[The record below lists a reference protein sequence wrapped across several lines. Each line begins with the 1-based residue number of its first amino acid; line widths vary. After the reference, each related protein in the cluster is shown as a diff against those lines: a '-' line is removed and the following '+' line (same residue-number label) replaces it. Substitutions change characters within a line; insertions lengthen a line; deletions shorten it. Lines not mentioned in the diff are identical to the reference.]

1 MVSAPPSHPPEVSI
15 VIPVYNEEALLR
27 AALSNLRERLE
38 PSGLEYEVILAENG
52 SSDGT
57 VAVAT
62 DVHDKHP
69 EVRVLSLSR
78 PNYGAAL
85 RAGIAAAR
93 GRFVICEEIDLCDVD
108 FQLEALALLREGAD
122 LVIGSKLMGG
132 SRDQRP
138 PLRHAISL
146 AYTATLRVLCGFRG
160 TDTHG
165 LKAFQ
170 RERLRDVIDAC
181 VVDGDVFASELVI
194 RAYRAGFD
202 VREIPTRVME
212 LRPPSVHLWR
222 RAPGVLKNLVKLTI
236 AIRR

>member
-1 MVSAPPSHPPEVSI
+1 MLNAPEVSI

-27 AALSNLRERLE
+27 AALSSLRERLAQ
-38 PSGLEYEVILAENG
+38 SGLDYEVILAENG

-62 DVHDKHP
+62 DLCARHP
-69 EVRVLSLSR
+69 ELRLLSLSN

-93 GRFVICEEIDLCDVD
+93 GQFVICEEIDLCDVD
-108 FQLEALALLREGAD
+108 FHLAALELLRDGAD
-122 LVIGSKLMGG
+122 FVVGSKLMGG

-146 AYTATLRVLCGFRG
+146 AYTATLRALFGFRG

-165 LKAFQ
+165 LKAFE
-170 RERLRDVIDAC
+170 RERLRAVVDAC

-194 RAYRAGFD
+194 RAYRERLD

-236 AIRR
+236 AIRGRG